1 MVRSTAA
8 SPSAL
13 DPTTRRLILL
23 LPAAFL
29 AHDLGELVGNDE
41 LNQAAHDLLRRFPV
55 LAQRALPQ
63 FTTTRAQA
71 TVAIGTLAT
80 GVTLLSWRAAR
91 SAPGSPAMTAHA
103 AVTLLLG
110 AHMVPHAAQAIAL
123 RRVLPGLVGGLTVS
137 LPYSALV
144 VGRLLRR
151 GLVEPGALAR
161 ATGAGAA
168 LLGPVLLGVRALGRS
183 VA

>member
-8 SPSAL
+8 SPVAL
-13 DPTTRRLILL
+13 DSATRRLILL

-41 LNQAAHDLLRRFPV
+41 VNQAAHDLTRRFPV
-55 LAQRALPQ
+55 LAQRAVPH
-63 FTTTRAQA
+63 FTTSQAQA
-71 TVAIGTLAT
+71 SVAIGTLAA
-80 GVTLLSWRAAR
+80 GVAMLSWRAAR
-91 SAPGSPAMTAHA
+91 SAPRSPAMTTYA
-103 AVTLLLG
+103 AATLLLG
-110 AHMVPHAAQAIAL
+110 AHMVPHTAQAIAL
-123 RRVLPGLVGGLTVS
+123 HRRLPGLAGGLMVS

-144 VGRLLRR
+144 IGRLLRH

-161 ATGAGAA
+161 ATGVGAA
-168 LLGPVLLGVRALGRS
+168 LLVPVLLGVRALGRS

>member
-1 MVRSTAA
+1 MVKTTPA
-8 SPSAL
+8 PPLAL
-13 DPTTRRLILL
+13 DPATRRLILL

-41 LNQAAHDLLRRFPV
+41 LNQAAHDLTRRLPV
-55 LAQRALPQ
+55 LAQRALPHL
-63 FTTTRAQA
+63 TTTRAQA
-71 TVAIGTLAT
+71 TVAIGTLAS
-80 GVTLLSWRAAR
+80 GVSVLSWRAAR
-91 SAPGSPAMTAHA
+91 SVPGSPALTTYA
-103 AVTLLLG
+103 AATLLLG

-123 RRVLPGLVGGLTVS
+123 RRMLPGLVGGLAVS

-161 ATGAGAA
+161 ATGVGAG
-168 LLGPVLLGVRALGRS
+168 LLAPVLLGVRALGRA

>member
-1 MVRSTAA
+1 MARSAA
-8 SPSAL
+8 APPSAL

-29 AHDLGELVGNDE
+29 AHDLGEQAVTDE
-41 LNQAAHDLLRRFPV
+41 VNQARHDLLRRFPI
-55 LAQRALPQ
+55 LAQRALPY
-63 FTTTRAQA
+63 FTTSQAQA
-71 TVAIGTLAT
+71 SVAIGTLAA
-80 GVTLLSWRAAR
+80 GVAMLSWRAAR
-91 SAPGSPAMTAHA
+91 SAPGSPAMTTYA
-103 AVTLLLG
+103 AATLLLG

-123 RRVLPGLVGGLTVS
+123 RRRLPGLAGGLMVS

-144 VGRLLRR
+144 IGRLLRH

-168 LLGPVLLGVRALGRS
+168 LLVPVLPGVRALGRS

>member
-8 SPSAL
+8 SRLAL
-13 DPTTRRLILL
+13 DSATRRLILL

-41 LNQAAHDLLRRFPV
+41 LNQAARDLTRRFPV
-55 LAQRALPQ
+55 LAQRAVPH
-63 FTTTRAQA
+63 FTTSRAQA

-80 GVTLLSWRAAR
+80 GVTMLSWRAAR
-91 SAPGSPAMTAHA
+91 SAPGSPAMTTYA
-103 AVTLLLG
+103 AATLLLG

-123 RRVLPGLVGGLTVS
+123 RRVLPGLAGGLTVS

-144 VGRLLRR
+144 IGRLLRH

-161 ATGAGAA
+161 ATGVGAA
-168 LLGPVLLGVRALGRS
+168 LLVPVLLGARALGRS